1 MPYIKQDKRNEL
13 DVYNLK
19 RLPEVPGELNYM
31 ISKLCHHYIS
41 SKGLSYT
48 IINEVVGA
56 LECAKLELYRTL
68 AADLEDKKRVENGPV
83 SVLDSPVG
91 PPT

>member
-48 IINEVVGA
+48 ILNEVIGA
-56 LECAKLELYRTL
+56 LESAKLELYRVVGGV
-68 AADLEDKKRVENGPV
+68 LEDKKRMENGSV
-83 SVLDSPVG
+83 SELDK
-91 PPT
+91 